1 MHCFSRLI
9 VLKFIHVPRTQISN
23 LQRRE
28 VVGTENISEKIRQ
41 HIKQL
46 VTTAGLPDT
55 EESLEILEEG
65 WMEKLESFESQVAE
79 RDMEMVEEFESEDDR
94 GAMIMTYSG
103 SLISL
108 GPRDEDGRYVE
119 YRSIGIRNDVPESAD
134 ADGTELTGDIRVDG
148 TAAFTSGPIKKSSP
162 VFKIAVI
169 TEEMDNDE
177 QEELL
182 AEVTQ
187 MLTEEFVEV
196 NKTIIQE

>member
-1 MHCFSRLI
+1 M
-9 VLKFIHVPRTQISN
+9 
-23 LQRRE
+23 
-28 VVGTENISEKIRQ
+28 GTDEISEKIRK

-65 WMEKLESFESQVAE
+65 WMEKLESFENQVAE
-79 RDMEMVEEFESEDDR
+79 RDMEMVDEFESEDDR

-103 SLISL
+103 SLLSL

-119 YRSIGIRNDVPESAD
+119 YRSIGVRNDVPESAD
-134 ADGTELTGDIRVDG
+134 ADGTQLTGDIHVDG
-148 TAAFTSGPIKKSSP
+148 TAAFTKGPIKKSSP

-169 TEEMDNDE
+169 TEELDNDE